1 MGINKIVY
9 GGVTKLDISNDT
21 VTPETLLEGYTA
33 HDNTGAL
40 IVGIASGGGEVP
52 IWQGSDDYVYLS
64 DTVAAPVE
72 IYMDDNGYVVLDLP
86 PAVLNLQTKSRTYT
100 PTTSQQTD
108 VITYDNGYDGLEEVD
123 ITVNAIQTE
132 TRIAY
137 PSESMQTI
145 TPTSGKFLNSVTVS
159 EIPSNYVG
167 SGVTRRTA
175 SDLQAWDDT
184 VVVPAGYYAN
194 EVDKSV
200 GYVSLSTPTAT
211 KGTVSNHS
219 VAVTPSI
226 TQPSGYTDGGTKT
239 GTAVTVSA
247 SELVSGTLNVTS
259 SGTKDVTNY
268 ASASVNGMT
277 LPSEASTTRIG
288 TYKGTIQSFSGSEW
302 DDGVKYLNIPAG
314 YNDTAQNYE
323 IYPLVQDSLNVTTNG
338 TYTPSTYDVDGFS
351 SVTVNVSGGE
361 DGDNIPFGS
370 VDLTGTSWQFNT
382 TPSNLPSDES
392 EYYINFKVTGD
403 TANSY
408 HSIDLVDDQYGTMII
423 YNTSI
428 AYDAGTWYMN
438 REINITG
445 GTDATN
451 KELWNILKANATQTA

>member
-219 VAVTPSI
+219 VAVT
-226 TQPSGYTDGGTKT
+226 
-239 GTAVTVSA
+239 
-247 SELVSGTLNVTS
+247 
-259 SGTKDVTNY
+259 GTKDVTNY